1 MSTQVYKAL
10 FFKILSSGA
19 QIVFLLLTARLLGS
33 EGRGELTLF
42 LTNLTLLQLFSELLN
57 GPALVYLSPRLNK
70 SSMIGITLVWAVIS
84 NLAGLFIL
92 KTFLNIETLHP
103 TELLLTSFALSLYS
117 AWLMMIQGKEK
128 LSWFWLI
135 SFLQPLI
142 QLALIIILYTQGQL
156 SVINT
161 IYGIWISYSLALVLL
176 LFPLSSIRNTEQ
188 VKDTKESLIQMF
200 KHGVPALLAN
210 LAFFLSA
217 RTVVYMMEYADPS
230 NKSIGIYSVAATMV
244 EAMWIINLGLASWL
258 YPRVANE
265 TDKTQ
270 QALISTQTFRMAVLL
285 SLFPALIYLSVPNAV
300 YIYILGDAYH
310 STYYIILLLLPGV
323 FLLNGGKIL
332 WNYFT
337 GTGLFKVNYLASMA
351 GAIVAIALCRTL
363 LPYYRTEY
371 AAAIAVSAGYITT
384 SAGLIVAYL
393 YYSKT
398 LVKELIPGKQDLQS
412 IFVYV
417 RNLRSN

>member
-161 IYGIWISYSLALVLL
+161 IYGIW
-176 LFPLSSIRNTEQ
+176 LSSY
-188 VKDTKESLIQMF
+188 L
-200 KHGVPALLAN
+200 HVP
-210 LAFFLSA
+210 
-217 RTVVYMMEYADPS
+217 
-230 NKSIGIYSVAATMV
+230 
-244 EAMWIINLGLASWL
+244 W
-258 YPRVANE
+258 
-265 TDKTQ
+265 
-270 QALISTQTFRMAVLL
+270 
-285 SLFPALIYLSVPNAV
+285 
-300 YIYILGDAYH
+300 
-310 STYYIILLLLPGV
+310 
-323 FLLNGGKIL
+323 
-332 WNYFT
+332 FT
-337 GTGLFKVNYLASMA
+337 
-351 GAIVAIALCRTL
+351 
-363 LPYYRTEY
+363 
-371 AAAIAVSAGYITT
+371 
-384 SAGLIVAYL
+384 
-393 YYSKT
+393 
-398 LVKELIPGKQDLQS
+398 
-412 IFVYV
+412 
-417 RNLRSN
+417 